1 MDRRK
6 DNFIEKGDNPGKKV
20 DSCPKETTLHCQQGT
35 RDFKEVFQECVGAER
50 RLHAETAQ
58 SALTVILKLVIS
70 GLISVIL
77 IVLSMV
83 DLQFQGWFVPIS
95 LRPTFTILAA
105 YVMAT
110 VWLSCS

>member
-1 MDRRK
+1 MQK
-6 DNFIEKGDNPGKKV
+6 
-20 DSCPKETTLHCQQGT
+20 Q
-35 RDFKEVFQECVGAER
+35 
-50 RLHAETAQ
+50 Q